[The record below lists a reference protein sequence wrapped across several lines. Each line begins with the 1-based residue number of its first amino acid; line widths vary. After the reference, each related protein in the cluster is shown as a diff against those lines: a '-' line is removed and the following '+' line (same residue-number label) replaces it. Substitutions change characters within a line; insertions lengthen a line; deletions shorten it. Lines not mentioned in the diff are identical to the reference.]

1 MDDNID
7 FEELKQRR
15 AQADQLA
22 KDILHA
28 KIILAAAALLIVIVL
43 IFALVK
49 LLSPSSTEVSASTS
63 LISEQSSSQTTDSE
77 QALTEL
83 SSSQTDSSDTDS
95 DFSQEALPDSYLID
109 GFDIIYQEPELPTGC
124 EITALTMAI
133 NYYGFD
139 VDKVT
144 MAEDYLPCEEYNVY
158 TGSDGLLYGN
168 DLNEVFVGDPAGTGY
183 ICGTGAIITA
193 ANSYF
198 ADQGS
203 ELTAVD
209 KTGITFDKLYGYVS
223 EGAPVV
229 VWVTIGM
236 EDRREAEGWYTTD
249 GEWVDWSTNNHG
261 AVLIGY
267 SEDTVTIADPISGI
281 IEYDRA
287 QFESVFESRGNQCV
301 IIE

>member
-1 MDDNID
+1 M
-7 FEELKQRR
+7 
-15 AQADQLA
+15 
-22 KDILHA
+22 
-28 KIILAAAALLIVIVL
+28 ILAAAALLIVIVL

-49 LLSPSSTEVSASTS
+49 LLSPSNAEVSASTS

-95 DFSQEALPDSYLID
+95 DFSHEALPDSYLID

-203 ELTAVD
+203 ELKAVD
-209 KTGITFDKLYGYVS
+209 KTGITFDELYGYVS

-249 GEWVDWSTNNHG
+249 GEWVDWSTNDHG